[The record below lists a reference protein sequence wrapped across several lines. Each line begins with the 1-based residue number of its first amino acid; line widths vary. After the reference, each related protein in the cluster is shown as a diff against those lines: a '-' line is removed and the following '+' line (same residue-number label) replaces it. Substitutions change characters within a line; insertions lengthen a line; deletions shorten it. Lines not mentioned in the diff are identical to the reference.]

1 MYPSGATF
9 LKAREA
15 AQGTQ
20 IITANGQTYSVMPQ
34 AQMQTVTI
42 DGQEAIYIPAS
53 VQHAPTAAA
62 ATQQIQI
69 AGNQAIFA
77 PAGQIIRAQ
86 NILQN
91 VQSVGQPIT
100 VGSVGSVRPTG
111 TATAAGGQAAPAQA
125 TQVGQMA
132 TQVMQS
138 GVPQATIPVQIPIST
153 AGGQTVLQTI
163 PFPVQIPVI
172 PNVMQANGQTLQ
184 VMPQLAQQV
193 QAQPQFAQILLPNGQ
208 VQQVQMVWGSAS
220 NMMSLGSASLGSAA
234 TMTQLASSQPITT
247 STWTTSTIST
257 PSVAI
262 PGSHTNTVS
271 NASSDNK
278 QQVAQQVTS
287 GNNGNITA
295 SSPSQVV
302 GPGTSITVANN
313 SQLLPQGITVSPQ
326 NMNSNGGSV
335 WIEKVGSSS
344 AVATPSWELLGAGV
358 DEMMMMNSKQ
368 PLCFQLPG
376 SVGGGVTVVPV
387 SQTSQLRAGAPATAV
402 AAQQNTIQIPQIQ
415 VVQPVFQHIPGLGQ
429 VQVISPSSLQTL
441 TSSIAGASQPISVS
455 TLNAVPTSSAQPV
468 TSAIPTQILPGGA
481 QIISKQLTDG
491 ASGLQGDAEG
501 TKWVVSTGG
510 QVNQA
515 QVVPQ
520 PDDSPTTETGKTRLR
535 RVACT
540 CPNCKDG
547 DRGGDNKKKVHVCH
561 IPGCNKMYGK
571 TSHLRA
577 HLRWHSGERPFICSW
592 LFCNKR
598 FTRSDELQRHKRT
611 HTGEKRFHCPE
622 CQKRFMRSDHLSK
635 HVKTHTKTKGMVS
648 NWSVLSNSLPNP
660 SQSSESSN
668 SSDAGEKM
676 LITIP
681 DQSGDP
687 LHISTEGE
695 VPASDTINPSD
706 PLRT

>member
-1 MYPSGATF
+1 MTLCLSVGRAMSTQTVPGMKTEPVVQQTTSQGREPQGA
-9 LKAREA
+9 
-15 AQGTQ
+15 Q

-53 VQHAPTAAA
+53 VQHAPAA
-62 ATQQIQI
+62 QQIQI
-69 AGNQAIFA
+69 AGNQAIFT
-77 PAGQIIRAQ
+77 PPGQLIRAQ
-86 NILQN
+86 NIIQN
-91 VQSVGQPIT
+91 VQSVGQVGTPIT
-100 VGSVGSVRPTG
+100 VGGVRPATG
-111 TATAAGGQAAPAQA
+111 TGGAAAGQGAPTQAA
-125 TQVGQMA
+125 QVSQMA

-138 GVPQATIPVQIPIST
+138 GVAGIPQATIPVQIPIST

-163 PFPVQIPVI
+163 PFPVQIPVL
-172 PNVMQANGQTLQ
+172 PNVVQANGQTLQ

-193 QAQPQFAQILLPNGQ
+193 QAQPQIAQILLPNGQ
-208 VQQVQMVWGSAS
+208 VQQVQMLWGSAS
-220 NMMSLGSASLGSAA
+220 GMMSLGSASLGSAA
-234 TMTQLASSQPITT
+234 AMTQLATSQPITT

-262 PGSHTNTVS
+262 PTVHTSTTT
-271 NASSDNK
+271 NASADNK
-278 QQVAQQVTS
+278 QQAQQAAQQASSGGATS
-287 GNNGNITA
+287 ITA
-295 SSPSQVV
+295 TSPSQVV
-302 GPGTSITVANN
+302 GPGASITVSNT
-313 SQLLPQGITVSPQ
+313 SQLIPQGITVSPQ
-326 NMNSNGGSV
+326 
-335 WIEKVGSSS
+335 
-344 AVATPSWELLGAGV
+344 
-358 DEMMMMNSKQ
+358 
-368 PLCFQLPG
+368 LPG
-376 SVGGGVTVVPV
+376 TVAGGGVTVVPV
-387 SQTSQLRAGAPATAV
+387 SQASQLRTAAPTAV

-415 VVQPVFQHIPGLGQ
+415 VVQPMFQHIPGIGQ
-429 VQVISPSSLQTL
+429 VQVLSPSSLQTL

-455 TLNAVPTSSAQPV
+455 TLSAVPTSTTQPV

-481 QIISKQLTDG
+481 QIIS
-491 ASGLQGDAEG
+491 ASGLQGESDG

-520 PDDSPTTETGKTRLR
+520 PEDSPTNDAGKTRLR
-535 RVACT
+535 RVACS
-540 CPNCKDG
+540 CPNCKEG
-547 DRGGDNKKKVHVCH
+547 DRGGDNKKKVHICH

-635 HVKTHTKTKGMVS
+635 HVKTHTKQKGMVS
-648 NWSVLSNSLPNP
+648 NWNVFSNNIANP
-660 SQSSESSN
+660 AQSSDSSN

-676 LITIP
+676 RITIP
-681 DQSGDP
+681 DQPVDP
-687 LHISTEGE
+687 LHISTDADVLTN
-695 VPASDTINPSD
+695 VPQPQ
-706 PLRT
+706 

>member
-1 MYPSGATF
+1 MSSWRQYVWSEDLTGG
-9 LKAREA
+9 REPQA
-15 AQGTQ
+15 TQ

-53 VQHAPTAAA
+53 VQHAP

-69 AGNQAIFA
+69 AGNQAIFT
-77 PAGQIIRAQ
+77 PTGQIIRAQ
-86 NILQN
+86 NIIQN
-91 VQSVGQPIT
+91 VQSVGQVGTPIT
-100 VGSVGSVRPTG
+100 VGGVRTATG
-111 TATAAGGQAAPAQA
+111 TATAGGGQATA
-125 TQVGQMA
+125 TQAQVSQMA

-138 GVPQATIPVQIPIST
+138 GVAGMPQATIPVQIPIST

-163 PFPVQIPVI
+163 PFPVQIPVL
-172 PNVMQANGQTLQ
+172 PNMVQANGQTLQ
-184 VMPQLAQQV
+184 VMPQLAQV

-208 VQQVQMVWGSAS
+208 VQQVQMLWGSAS
-220 NMMSLGSASLGSAA
+220 GMMSLGSASLGTAA
-234 TMTQLASSQPITT
+234 TMTQLATSQPITT
-247 STWTTSTIST
+247 STWATSTIAT

-262 PGSHTNTVS
+262 PAVHNSTTTSATG
-271 NASSDNK
+271 DNK
-278 QQVAQQVTS
+278 QQSQAQQVSTGAANS
-287 GNNGNITA
+287 ITA
-295 SSPSQVV
+295 TSQSQIV
-302 GPGTSITVANN
+302 GPGTSITVSNA

-326 NMNSNGGSV
+326 
-335 WIEKVGSSS
+335 
-344 AVATPSWELLGAGV
+344 
-358 DEMMMMNSKQ
+358 
-368 PLCFQLPG
+368 LPG
-376 SVGGGVTVVPV
+376 SIGGGVTVVPV
-387 SQTSQLRAGAPATAV
+387 SQASQLRTAQTAV

-415 VVQPVFQHIPGLGQ
+415 VMQPMFQHIPGLGQ
-429 VQVISPSSLQTL
+429 VQVLSPSSLQTL
-441 TSSIAGASQPISVS
+441 TSSITGATQPISMS
-455 TLNAVPTSSAQPV
+455 TLNAVPTSTTQPV

-481 QIISKQLTDG
+481 QIIS
-491 ASGLQGDAEG
+491 ASGFQGESEG

-515 QVVPQ
+515 QVIPQ
-520 PDDSPTTETGKTRLR
+520 PAHSPTSDASKTRLR

-547 DRGGDNKKKVHVCH
+547 DRGGDNKKKVHICH

-577 HLRWHSGERPFICSW
+577 HLRWHSGERPFRCSW

-635 HVKTHTKTKGMVS
+635 HVKTHTKQKVMVS
-648 NWSVLSNSLPNP
+648 SWDVLPNNISNP
-660 SQSSESSN
+660 TVSSDSSN

-681 DQSGDP
+681 DQSVDP
-687 LHISTEGE
+687 LHISTDDIPTN
-695 VPASDTINPSD
+695 VPQPQ
-706 PLRT
+706 

>member
-1 MYPSGATF
+1 MATSTVQG
-9 LKAREA
+9 LKTEPVVQQQTSQAREA

-247 STWTTSTIST
+247 STWATSTIST

-326 NMNSNGGSV
+326 
-335 WIEKVGSSS
+335 
-344 AVATPSWELLGAGV
+344 
-358 DEMMMMNSKQ
+358 
-368 PLCFQLPG
+368 LPG

-387 SQTSQLRAGAPATAV
+387 SQTSQLRAAAPATAV

-481 QIISKQLTDG
+481 QIIS

-635 HVKTHTKTKGMVS
+635 HVKTHTKTKGM
-648 NWSVLSNSLPNP
+648 SLPNP

>member
-1 MYPSGATF
+1 MSTQTVPGMKTEPVVQQTTSQGREPQGA
-9 LKAREA
+9 
-15 AQGTQ
+15 Q

-53 VQHAPTAAA
+53 VQHAPAA
-62 ATQQIQI
+62 QQIQI
-69 AGNQAIFA
+69 AGNQAIFT
-77 PAGQIIRAQ
+77 PPGQLIRAQ
-86 NILQN
+86 NIIQN
-91 VQSVGQPIT
+91 VQSVGQVGTPIT
-100 VGSVGSVRPTG
+100 VGGVRPATG
-111 TATAAGGQAAPAQA
+111 TGGAGAGQGAPTQAA
-125 TQVGQMA
+125 QVSQMA

-138 GVPQATIPVQIPIST
+138 GVAGIPQATIPVQIPIST

-163 PFPVQIPVI
+163 PFPVQIPVL
-172 PNVMQANGQTLQ
+172 PNVVQANGQTLQ

-193 QAQPQFAQILLPNGQ
+193 QAQPQIAQILLPNGQ
-208 VQQVQMVWGSAS
+208 VQQVQMLWGSAS
-220 NMMSLGSASLGSAA
+220 GMMSLGSASLGSAA
-234 TMTQLASSQPITT
+234 AMTQLATSQPITT

-262 PGSHTNTVS
+262 PTVHTSTTT
-271 NASSDNK
+271 NASADNK
-278 QQVAQQVTS
+278 QQAQQ
-287 GNNGNITA
+287 A
-295 SSPSQVV
+295 AQ
-302 GPGTSITVANN
+302 
-313 SQLLPQGITVSPQ
+313 
-326 NMNSNGGSV
+326 
-335 WIEKVGSSS
+335 
-344 AVATPSWELLGAGV
+344 
-358 DEMMMMNSKQ
+358 
-368 PLCFQLPG
+368 QLPG
-376 SVGGGVTVVPV
+376 TVAGGGVTVVPV
-387 SQTSQLRAGAPATAV
+387 SQASQLRTAAPTAV

-415 VVQPVFQHIPGLGQ
+415 VVQPMFQHIPGIGQ
-429 VQVISPSSLQTL
+429 VQVLSPSSLQTL

-455 TLNAVPTSSAQPV
+455 TLSAVPTSTTQPV

-481 QIISKQLTDG
+481 QIIS
-491 ASGLQGDAEG
+491 ASGLQGESDG

-520 PDDSPTTETGKTRLR
+520 PEDSPTNDAGKTRLR
-535 RVACT
+535 RVACS
-540 CPNCKDG
+540 CPNCKEG
-547 DRGGDNKKKVHVCH
+547 DRGGDNKKKVHICH

-635 HVKTHTKTKGMVS
+635 HVKTHTKQKGMVS
-648 NWSVLSNSLPNP
+648 NWNVFSNNIANP
-660 SQSSESSN
+660 TQSSDSSN

-676 LITIP
+676 RITIP
-681 DQSGDP
+681 DQPVDP
-687 LHISTEGE
+687 LHISTDADVLTN
-695 VPASDTINPSD
+695 VPQPQ
-706 PLRT
+706 

>member
-1 MYPSGATF
+1 MSTSTVQGMKTEPVVQQQTSQ
-9 LKAREA
+9 ARE

-62 ATQQIQI
+62 GTQQIQI

-86 NILQN
+86 NIIQN
-91 VQSVGQPIT
+91 VQGVGQPIT
-100 VGSVGSVRPTG
+100 VGSVRPSG
-111 TATAAGGQAAPAQA
+111 TASGTGQQAAPTQA
-125 TQVGQMA
+125 AQVGQMA

-172 PNVMQANGQTLQ
+172 PNVVQANGQTLQ
-184 VMPQLAQQV
+184 VVPQLAQQV
-193 QAQPQFAQILLPNGQ
+193 QAQPQLAQILLPNGQ

-220 NMMSLGSASLGSAA
+220 GMMSLGSASLGSAA
-234 TMTQLASSQPITT
+234 TMTPLASSQPITT
-247 STWTTSTIST
+247 STWATSTIST

-262 PGSHTNTVS
+262 PGSHTN
-271 NASSDNK
+271 NASNTSTDNK
-278 QQVAQQVTS
+278 QQVAQQVSS
-287 GNNGNITA
+287 GASANISAT
-295 SSPSQVV
+295 SPSQVV
-302 GPGTSITVANN
+302 GNATSITVANN
-313 SQLLPQGITVSPQ
+313 SQLLPQGITVSP
-326 NMNSNGGSV
+326 
-335 WIEKVGSSS
+335 
-344 AVATPSWELLGAGV
+344 
-358 DEMMMMNSKQ
+358 
-368 PLCFQLPG
+368 QLPG

-387 SQTSQLRAGAPATAV
+387 SQTSQLRAAAPTAAV

-415 VVQPVFQHIPGLGQ
+415 VVQPVFQHIPGIGQ

-441 TSSIAGASQPISVS
+441 TSSIAGTSQPISVS
-455 TLNAVPTSSAQPV
+455 TLSAVPTSNSQPAA
-468 TSAIPTQILPGGA
+468 SAIPTQILPGGA
-481 QIISKQLTDG
+481 QIIS
-491 ASGLQGDAEG
+491 ASGLQGESEG
-501 TKWVVSTGG
+501 AKWVVSTGG

-577 HLRWHSGERPFICSW
+577 HLRWHSGERPFVCSW

-635 HVKTHTKTKGMVS
+635 HVKTHTKSKGMVS
-648 NWSVLSNSLPNP
+648 NWSGFSNNIPNP

-687 LHISTEGE
+687 LHISTDGE
-695 VPASDTINPSD
+695 VPANVPQ
-706 PLRT
+706 PQ